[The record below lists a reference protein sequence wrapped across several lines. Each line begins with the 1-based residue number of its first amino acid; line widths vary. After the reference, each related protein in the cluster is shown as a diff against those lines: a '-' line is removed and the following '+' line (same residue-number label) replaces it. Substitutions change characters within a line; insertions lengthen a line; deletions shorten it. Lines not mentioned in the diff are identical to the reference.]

1 MSDSAL
7 IFPSRLPSAPA
18 AVSEPLPT
26 QQLAGFVAYA
36 PSRYVG
42 LPAPRYR
49 ATAVIQLTVGPHGQ
63 RLVGTQQP
71 LRIVQ
76 PVAGMQVKLLL
87 ANHFALRI
95 VEPVRLHRQH
105 RGADF
110 AAAVAGIT
118 RGRQG

>member
-1 MSDSAL
+1 M
-7 IFPSRLPSAPA
+7 I
-18 AVSEPLPT
+18 V
-26 QQLAGFVAYA
+26 QLA
-36 PSRYVG
+36 
-42 LPAPRYR
+42 L
-49 ATAVIQLTVGPHGQ
+49 TAHRQHLT
-63 RLVGTQQP
+63 GTQQP

-110 AAAVAGIT
+110 AVAVAGIT